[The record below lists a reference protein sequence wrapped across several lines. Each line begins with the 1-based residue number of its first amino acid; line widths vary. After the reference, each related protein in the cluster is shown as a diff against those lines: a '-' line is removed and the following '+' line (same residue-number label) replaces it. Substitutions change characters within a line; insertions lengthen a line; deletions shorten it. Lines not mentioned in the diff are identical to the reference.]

1 MEIENTR
8 NPSVYSIGKRK
19 DKRKNM
25 SQLGVV
31 AHTCNLSQQRI
42 TREFQAGLGY
52 RIRDCLRKGRR
63 KIIRGGKERGRKR
76 KDVEEEDKERGR
88 GGRGRNGGGGA
99 SCPNQTA
106 ENPSK
111 PSKDNRHKETA
122 LQDAP
127 PTAAEDRSF
136 LREYGNL
143 SK

>member
-42 TREFQAGLGY
+42 SVNSRQVWTTELETASE
-52 RIRDCLRKGRR
+52 KGRR

-76 KDVEEEDKERGR
+76 KEVGEEDKERGR
-88 GGRGRNGGGGA
+88 GGRGRNGGGGE

-122 LQDAP
+122 L
-127 PTAAEDRSF
+127 
-136 LREYGNL
+136 
-143 SK
+143 